1 MEQRRRFRAR
11 RQQRLCLPVPCLLHL
26 AHDFLEYFSLSMYVR
41 LDFRPDPSLE
51 DKEGLSDNYITG
63 KKSMLRP
70 RNSSFEMMRSIEYT
84 SS

>member
-1 MEQRRRFRAR
+1 
-11 RQQRLCLPVPCLLHL
+11 
-26 AHDFLEYFSLSMYVR
+26 MYVR